1 VKPSRKYLSLP
12 IISLHEGQQIGYVK
26 SLILDAATKSL
37 AAIIVDS
44 KGFFKDQRIIPYTKV
59 VSVGDDAITIDKES
73 HVEKTTSLPEL
84 MNLVKE
90 KLTIIGTKM
99 ITETGKTL
107 GTAEEYYVDSK
118 TGQITQIEISGG
130 KLEGF
135 LSGKA
140 WLTAEYIM
148 TIGHDVIVTKQGSEN
163 ALTVAD
169 KGLND
174 TLKNLLHSTSH
185 LASETT
191 HSIGNY
197 FKKDK
202 AKTASQPTP
211 DTTVISIA
219 EIESSPPDNHTIPED
234 IPSSDDS
241 KELSITEEP
250 LG

>member
-1 VKPSRKYLSLP
+1 MV
-12 IISLHEGQQIGYVK
+12 
-26 SLILDAATKSL
+26 
-37 AAIIVDS
+37 
-44 KGFFKDQRIIPYTKV
+44 
-59 VSVGDDAITIDKES
+59 
-73 HVEKTTSLPEL
+73 
-84 MNLVKE
+84 
-90 KLTIIGTKM
+90 
-99 ITETGKTL
+99 
-107 GTAEEYYVDSK
+107 
-118 TGQITQIEISGG
+118 

-140 WLTAEYIM
+140 WLNAEYIM

-163 ALTVAD
+163 TLTVAD

-174 TLKNLLHSTSH
+174 TLKNLFHSTSH

-211 DTTVISIA
+211 DTTPISLA
-219 EIESSPPDNHTIPED
+219 EIEPTPPENHTIPEA
-234 IPSSDDS
+234 ISTSDDS
-241 KELSITEEP
+241 EAIPITEEP